1 MREQVIQTIDT
12 VKRLLEIHIT
22 QVENLEQRLA
32 RLEEAL
38 TPKEE
43 NNG

>member
-43 NNG
+43 NG